1 MLTGVFNSIIYKALR
16 VRDKAEKVAK
26 GVLCVLFN
34 EVAEIAEQVLEFTKS
49 VFFNSNENDAEKEGQ
64 DAQAAGIA
72 AKVSRF
78 FSAVKEE
85 LSPQDPW
92 KAARAQELLAILR
105 MLAMDLARDEYSFT
119 MGEVKGIVAE
129 LESLGV
135 YGAEMLLVNVV
146 PMHKNSQQ
154 KFAYAPARKHHAYT
168 MAHAA

>member
-1 MLTGVFNSIIYKALR
+1 MGMLTGVFNSIIYKALR
-16 VRDKAEKVAK
+16 LRDKAEKVAK
-26 GVLCVLFN
+26 GVLTTLFN
-34 EVAEIAEQVLEFTKS
+34 EVAEIVEAVVEFHKS
-49 VFFNSNENDAEKEGQ
+49 IFFNNDEEAEGQ
-64 DAQAAGIA
+64 DSKAAGIS

-78 FSAVKEE
+78 FANLKEE

-105 MLAMDLARDEYSFT
+105 MLAMDLARDEYGFT

-146 PMHKNSQQ
+146 PMHKNTEQ
-154 KFAYAPARKHHAYT
+154 KFVYAPAHNHHPQYG
-168 MAHAA
+168 MAA

>member
-1 MLTGVFNSIIYKALR
+1 MLCA
-16 VRDKAEKVAK
+16 
-26 GVLCVLFN
+26 LFN

-78 FSAVKEE
+78 FTNLKEE
-85 LSPQDPW
+85 LSPVDPW
-92 KAARAQELLAILR
+92 KSTRAQELLAILR
-105 MLAMDLARDEYSFT
+105 MLAMDLARDEYGFT

-135 YGAEMLLVNVV
+135 FGAEMLLVNVV
-146 PMHKNSQQ
+146 PMHKNSEQ
-154 KFAYAPARKHHAYT
+154 KFVYAPAQPQHHYG
-168 MAHAA
+168 MAA